1 METNKTII
9 GKIAIALATTGL
21 LTFAS
26 CKKTDSTTPA
36 PTTPATTYGII
47 SFHLH
52 TNISSNEDSLL
63 TSGIGFPIQDSIFTT
78 VPSNKGYVNIELDTA
93 QLYISNIVFHNA
105 NGSTAAVSGQY
116 ILKYI
121 GAEGPYIVG
130 SVPTGNYNSVSFNVG
145 LDATANSTSPT
156 TAKANPNQQFP
167 GSSTTNGISYNV
179 FNPPATFTSSEGQSG
194 TIAPMWS
201 GTWSAS
207 TGYYFVNVSGYA
219 DTSAQ
224 QTGMY
229 QHFSYQLS
237 TTTVA
242 INLPT
247 QTLANAGQTSVP
259 VTTANTLSNPA
270 EMHLICDYGQMM
282 KGITSFKPP
291 YNTTANATTAAA
303 IRNGVANMFHYEIN

>member
-1 METNKTII
+1 MKINKTTI
-9 GKIAIALATTGL
+9 GKIAITLATGL
-21 LTFAS
+21 ITFAS
-26 CKKTDSTTPA
+26 CKKTDSPSPTP
-36 PTTPATTYGII
+36 TVTYGVV

-52 TNISSNEDSLL
+52 TNISSNEDSLDAN
-63 TSGIGFPIQDSIFTT
+63 GIGVPIQDSIFTA
-78 VPSNKGYVNIELDTA
+78 VPSNTGYVNIKLDTA

-105 NGSTAAVSGQY
+105 NGSNAAVSGQY

-130 SVPTGNYNSVSFNVG
+130 SLPTGNYTSVSFNVG
-145 LDATANSTSPT
+145 LDATANTTSPGS
-156 TAKANPNQQFP
+156 AAANANQQFP
-167 GSSTTNGISYNV
+167 GSSTTQGISFNV
-179 FNPPATFTSSEGQSG
+179 FNPPASFTNSVGDAG
-194 TIAPMWS
+194 TIASMWS
-201 GTWSAS
+201 GAWSAN

-224 QTGMY
+224 QTGQY

-242 INLPT
+242 INLPA
-247 QTLANAGQTSVP
+247 QTIANAGQTSVP
-259 VTTANTLSNPA
+259 VTTSNTFSNPA

-282 KGITSFKPP
+282 KGVTSFKPP